1 MLEVKVMID
10 SLYPNNDKNDFY
22 LGMISEV
29 YKNSSVVQVENLS
42 WLKFRKIRKE
52 LLVPNTIN
60 FLVIVESVLGI
71 YLGEVYHSKLP
82 SSDSVHNALLREH
95 SEKIYPEL
103 SLDIIGVMSNNSKKF
118 KLSGFST
125 VGLTDKV
132 YIANKRI
139 VDIYLKSI
147 ELKDEDSKK
156 PEIKLTSFA
165 KFSSFPSEEVSLRP
179 STLFDRHLMAIGT
192 TNSGKSTSS
201 LSILDKL
208 IENDKKVL
216 IIDPTGEYS
225 NSFNKNKNIIKLN
238 LGIDTILDTGRVSF
252 SQWATLFETNDSTQ
266 PAVLADAIK
275 SLRYQKKMG
284 INDVYQ
290 KNGKTPTEV
299 SKAMSSLS
307 IQDTSFD
314 ISLLSRQITEEAVEI
329 SRDMKTYIAGS
340 FQFNQKQWLV
350 QKVEYKISNTKLSD
364 FFSPKTKTKTDLI
377 EKIDSFLKNDIRS
390 LYINT
395 STIGTSDSIGGMIVE
410 LISTYII
417 DSKKKDNIAF
427 VMFIDEVHRY
437 SQNNQENNYQIGL
450 TSIAREGRKKGI
462 FLFLTTQNPQ
472 DVPKE
477 LLGQIGT
484 LLIHRL
490 THKNELEAIKN
501 HLSEQSYRQINKL
514 NQGEAILTSINIVR
528 DLHIEIIKSDRP
540 HANSTTLL

>member
-1 MLEVKVMID
+1 MID
-10 SLYPNNDKNDFY
+10 TLYANGDKNDFY
-22 LGMISEV
+22 LGMISQV

-60 FLVIVESVLGI
+60 FLVVIESTLGI
-71 YLGEVYHSKLP
+71 FLGEVYQSKLP
-82 SSDSVHNALLREH
+82 NSDSVHNALLKDD

-103 SLDIIGVMSNNSKKF
+103 SLDIIGIMPNNSNRF
-118 KLSGFST
+118 KLSGFTT
-125 VGLTDKV
+125 VGLTDRV
-132 YIANKRI
+132 YIANKKI
-139 VDIYLKSI
+139 IDIYLNSI
-147 ELKDEDSKK
+147 ELKEDDPNT

-165 KFSSFPSEEVSLRP
+165 KLSNMLSEEVALRP
-179 STLFDRHLMAIGT
+179 STLFDRHIMAVGT

-208 IENDKKVL
+208 IQNNKKVL

-225 NSFNKNKNIIKLN
+225 ASFDNNSNVEKLE
-238 LGIDTILDTGRVSF
+238 LGVDTILDTGKLSF
-252 SQWATLFETNDSTQ
+252 GQWATLFETNDSTQ

-275 SLRYQKKMG
+275 SLRFQKKNS
-284 INDVYQ
+284 IENVYV
-290 KNGKTPTEV
+290 KVGKTPEEV
-299 SKAMSSLS
+299 SRDMSSLGPL
-307 IQDTSFD
+307 DTSFNLQ
-314 ISLLSRQITEEAVEI
+314 LLSQQIVEEAVEI
-329 SRDMKTYIAGS
+329 DRNMTRYISGS

-350 QKVEYKISNTKLSD
+350 QKVEYKLSNTRLSK
-364 FFSPKTKTKTDLI
+364 FFSTRTNGNADLI
-377 EKIDSFLKNDIRS
+377 EKIDNFVNSSIHS

-395 STIGTSDSIGGMIVE
+395 SSIGTSDSIGGMIID
-410 LISTYII
+410 LISNHII
-417 DSKKKDNIAF
+417 NSKKKDDIAF

-437 SQNNQENNYQIGL
+437 SKHHQDNNYQTGL
-450 TSIAREGRKKGI
+450 TAIAREGRKKGI

-490 THKNELEAIKN
+490 THQNELEAIKN
-501 HLSEQSYRQINKL
+501 HLSNHSYKQITKL
-514 NQGEAILTSINIVR
+514 NQGEAILSSINLVR
-528 DLHIEIIKSDRP
+528 DLHLEMIKSNRT

>member
-1 MLEVKVMID
+1 MID

-82 SSDSVHNALLREH
+82 SSDSVHNALLIEH

-147 ELKDEDSKK
+147 EVKDEDPKN

-165 KFSSFPSEEVSLRP
+165 KFSSLPSEEVSLRP

-208 IENDKKVL
+208 IKNDKKLL
-216 IIDPTGEYS
+216 IIDPTGEYF
-225 NSFNKNKNIIKLN
+225 NSFNENDNITKLN
-238 LGIDTILDTGRVSF
+238 LGIDTILDTGRLSF

-275 SLRYQKKMG
+275 SLRYQKKIG
-284 INDVYQ
+284 SNDVYQ
-290 KNGKTPTEV
+290 KSGKTLIKV
-299 SKAMSSLS
+299 SQDMSSLN
-307 IQDTSFD
+307 IRDTSFD
-314 ISLLSRQITEEAVEI
+314 MSLLSRQIAEEAVEI
-329 SRDMKTYIAGS
+329 SRDMKTYTAGS
-340 FQFNQKQWLV
+340 FQFNQKQWLM
-350 QKVEYKISNTKLSD
+350 QKVEYKISNTRLSD
-364 FFSPKTKTKTDLI
+364 FFSLETKTKTDLI
-377 EKIDSFLKNDIRS
+377 KKIDSFLKNDIRN

-417 DSKKKDNIAF
+417 DSKKKDDFGF
-427 VMFIDEVHRY
+427 VMFIDEAHRY

-501 HLSEQSYRQINKL
+501 HLSEQSYRQVNKL

>member
-147 ELKDEDSKK
+147 ELKDEDSKN

-165 KFSSFPSEEVSLRP
+165 KFSSLPSEEVSLRP

-225 NSFNKNKNIIKLN
+225 NSFNKNENIIKLN

-275 SLRYQKKMG
+275 SLRYQKKWVLMMCTR
-284 INDVYQ
+284 
-290 KNGKTPTEV
+290 KMERRPLK
-299 SKAMSSLS
+299 
-307 IQDTSFD
+307 
-314 ISLLSRQITEEAVEI
+314 
-329 SRDMKTYIAGS
+329 
-340 FQFNQKQWLV
+340 
-350 QKVEYKISNTKLSD
+350 
-364 FFSPKTKTKTDLI
+364 
-377 EKIDSFLKNDIRS
+377 FLKPC
-390 LYINT
+390 L
-395 STIGTSDSIGGMIVE
+395 V
-410 LISTYII
+410 
-417 DSKKKDNIAF
+417 
-427 VMFIDEVHRY
+427 
-437 SQNNQENNYQIGL
+437 
-450 TSIAREGRKKGI
+450 
-462 FLFLTTQNPQ
+462 
-472 DVPKE
+472 
-477 LLGQIGT
+477 
-484 LLIHRL
+484 
-490 THKNELEAIKN
+490 
-501 HLSEQSYRQINKL
+501 
-514 NQGEAILTSINIVR
+514 
-528 DLHIEIIKSDRP
+528 
-540 HANSTTLL
+540 

>member
-1 MLEVKVMID
+1 MID

-82 SSDSVHNALLREH
+82 SSDSVHNALLIEH

-275 SLRYQKKMG
+275 SLRYQNKMG

-417 DSKKKDNIAF
+417 DSKKKDDFGF
-427 VMFIDEVHRY
+427 VMFIDEAHRY

-501 HLSEQSYRQINKL
+501 HLSEQSYRQVNKL

>member
-1 MLEVKVMID
+1 MID

-156 PEIKLTSFA
+156 TEIKLTSFA

>member
-1 MLEVKVMID
+1 MID

-82 SSDSVHNALLREH
+82 SSDSVHNALLIEH

-147 ELKDEDSKK
+147 EVKDEDPKN

-165 KFSSFPSEEVSLRP
+165 KFSSLPSEEVSLRP

-208 IENDKKVL
+208 IKNDKKLL
-216 IIDPTGEYS
+216 IIDPTGEYF
-225 NSFNKNKNIIKLN
+225 NSFNENDNITKLN
-238 LGIDTILDTGRVSF
+238 LGIDTILDTGRLSF

-275 SLRYQKKMG
+275 SLRYQKKNG

-290 KNGKTPTEV
+290 KSGKTLIKV
-299 SKAMSSLS
+299 SQDMSSLS

-314 ISLLSRQITEEAVEI
+314 MSLLSRQIAEEAVEI

-340 FQFNQKQWLV
+340 FQFNQKQWLM
-350 QKVEYKISNTKLSD
+350 QKVEYKISNTRLSD
-364 FFSPKTKTKTDLI
+364 FFSPETKTKTDLI
-377 EKIDSFLKNDIRS
+377 EKIDSFLKNDIRN

-395 STIGTSDSIGGMIVE
+395 SNIGTSDSIGGMIVE

-417 DSKKKDNIAF
+417 DSKKKDDFGF
-427 VMFIDEVHRY
+427 VMFIDEAHRY

-501 HLSEQSYRQINKL
+501 HLSEQSYRQVNKL

-540 HANSTTLL
+540 HENSTTLL

>member
-1 MLEVKVMID
+1 MID

-275 SLRYQKKMG
+275 SLRYQNKMG

-340 FQFNQKQWLV
+340 FQFNQKPWLV

-364 FFSPKTKTKTDLI
+364 FFSPKTKTKTKTDLI

>member
-1 MLEVKVMID
+1 MID

-29 YKNSSVVQVENLS
+29 YKKSSVVQVENLS

-147 ELKDEDSKK
+147 EVKDEDPKN

-165 KFSSFPSEEVSLRP
+165 KFSSLPSEEVSLRP

-208 IENDKKVL
+208 IKNDKKLL
-216 IIDPTGEYS
+216 IIDPTGEYF
-225 NSFNKNKNIIKLN
+225 NSFNENDNITKLN
-238 LGIDTILDTGRVSF
+238 LGIDTILDTGRLSF

-275 SLRYQKKMG
+275 SLRYQKKIG
-284 INDVYQ
+284 SNDVYQ
-290 KNGKTPTEV
+290 KSGKTLIKV
-299 SKAMSSLS
+299 SQDMSSLN
-307 IQDTSFD
+307 IRDTSFD
-314 ISLLSRQITEEAVEI
+314 MSLLSRQIAEEAVEI

-340 FQFNQKQWLV
+340 FQFNQKQWLM
-350 QKVEYKISNTKLSD
+350 QKVEYKISNTRLSD
-364 FFSPKTKTKTDLI
+364 FFSLETKTKTDLI
-377 EKIDSFLKNDIRS
+377 KKIDSFLKNDIRN

-417 DSKKKDNIAF
+417 DSKKKDDFGF
-427 VMFIDEVHRY
+427 VMFIDEAHRY

-501 HLSEQSYRQINKL
+501 HLSEQSYRQVNKL

>member
-1 MLEVKVMID
+1 MID

-42 WLKFRKIRKE
+42 WLKFRKIHKE

-147 ELKDEDSKK
+147 ELKDEDSKN

-165 KFSSFPSEEVSLRP
+165 KFSSLPSEEVSLRP

-225 NSFNKNKNIIKLN
+225 NSFNKNENIIKLN

-275 SLRYQKKMG
+275 SLRYQKKIG
-284 INDVYQ
+284 SNDVYQ
-290 KNGKTPTEV
+290 KNGKALIEV
-299 SKAMSSLS
+299 SQAMSSLS

-314 ISLLSRQITEEAVEI
+314 MSLLSRQIAEEAVEI

-364 FFSPKTKTKTDLI
+364 FFSPKTKAKTDLI
-377 EKIDSFLKNDIRS
+377 EKIDSFLKNDIHS

-501 HLSEQSYRQINKL
+501 HLSEQSYRQVNKL

>member
-1 MLEVKVMID
+1 MID

-147 ELKDEDSKK
+147 ELKDEDSKN

-165 KFSSFPSEEVSLRP
+165 KFSSLPSEEVSLRP

-225 NSFNKNKNIIKLN
+225 NSFNKNENIIKLN

-307 IQDTSFD
+307 IQDISFD
-314 ISLLSRQITEEAVEI
+314 MSLLSRQITEEAVEI

-450 TSIAREGRKKGI
+450 TSIAREWRKKGI

-501 HLSEQSYRQINKL
+501 HLSEQSYRQVNKL

>member
-1 MLEVKVMID
+1 MID

-147 ELKDEDSKK
+147 EVKDEDPKN

-165 KFSSFPSEEVSLRP
+165 KFSSLLSEEVSLRP

-208 IENDKKVL
+208 IKNDKKLL
-216 IIDPTGEYS
+216 IIDPTGEYF
-225 NSFNKNKNIIKLN
+225 NSFNENENITKLN
-238 LGIDTILDTGRVSF
+238 LGIDTILDTGRLSF
-252 SQWATLFETNDSTQ
+252 SQWAILFETNDSTQ

-275 SLRYQKKMG
+275 SLRYQKKIG
-284 INDVYQ
+284 SNDVYQ
-290 KNGKTPTEV
+290 KNGKTLIEV
-299 SKAMSSLS
+299 SQAMSSLS

-314 ISLLSRQITEEAVEI
+314 ISLLSRQIAEEAVEI
-329 SRDMKTYIAGS
+329 SRDMETYIAGS

-364 FFSPKTKTKTDLI
+364 FFSPKTETKTDLI
-377 EKIDSFLKNDIRS
+377 EKIDSFLKNDIRN

-427 VMFIDEVHRY
+427 VMFIDEAHRY

-501 HLSEQSYRQINKL
+501 HLSEQSYRQVNKL

>member
-1 MLEVKVMID
+1 MID

-29 YKNSSVVQVENLS
+29 YKKSSVVQVENLS

-147 ELKDEDSKK
+147 EVKDEDPKN

-165 KFSSFPSEEVSLRP
+165 KFSSLPSEEVSLRP
-179 STLFDRHLMAIGT
+179 STLFNRHLMAIGT

-208 IENDKKVL
+208 IKNDKKLL
-216 IIDPTGEYS
+216 IIDPTGEYF
-225 NSFNKNKNIIKLN
+225 NSFNENDNITKLN
-238 LGIDTILDTGRVSF
+238 LGIDTILDTGRLSF

-275 SLRYQKKMG
+275 SLRYQKKIG
-284 INDVYQ
+284 SNDVYQ
-290 KNGKTPTEV
+290 KNGKALIEV
-299 SKAMSSLS
+299 SQAMSSLS

-314 ISLLSRQITEEAVEI
+314 MSLLSRQIAEEAVEI

-364 FFSPKTKTKTDLI
+364 FFSPKTKAKTDLI
-377 EKIDSFLKNDIRS
+377 EKIDSFLKNDIHS

-501 HLSEQSYRQINKL
+501 HLSEQSYRQVNKL

>member
-1 MLEVKVMID
+1 MID

-147 ELKDEDSKK
+147 ELKDEDSKN

-165 KFSSFPSEEVSLRP
+165 KFSSLPSEEVSLRP

-225 NSFNKNKNIIKLN
+225 NSFNKNENIIKLN

-314 ISLLSRQITEEAVEI
+314 MSLLSRQITEEAVEI

-377 EKIDSFLKNDIRS
+377 EKINSFLKNDIRS

-501 HLSEQSYRQINKL
+501 HLSEQSYRQVNKL

>member
-1 MLEVKVMID
+1 MID

>member
-1 MLEVKVMID
+1 MID

-275 SLRYQKKMG
+275 SLRYQNKMG

>member
-1 MLEVKVMID
+1 MID

-132 YIANKRI
+132 YIANQRI

>member
-1 MLEVKVMID
+1 MID

-29 YKNSSVVQVENLS
+29 YKNSSIVQVENLS

-147 ELKDEDSKK
+147 ELKDEDSQK

-165 KFSSFPSEEVSLRP
+165 KFSSLPSEEVSLRP

-238 LGIDTILDTGRVSF
+238 LGIDTILDTGRLSF

-275 SLRYQKKMG
+275 SLRYQKKIG
-284 INDVYQ
+284 SNDVYQ
-290 KNGKTPTEV
+290 KNGKALIEV
-299 SKAMSSLS
+299 SQAMSSLS

-314 ISLLSRQITEEAVEI
+314 MSLLSRQIAEEAVEI

-364 FFSPKTKTKTDLI
+364 FFSPKTKAKTDLI
-377 EKIDSFLKNDIRS
+377 EKIDSFLKNDIHS

-501 HLSEQSYRQINKL
+501 HLSEQSYRQVNKL

>member
-1 MLEVKVMID
+1 MID

-132 YIANKRI
+132 YIANQRI

-314 ISLLSRQITEEAVEI
+314 MSLLSRQITEEAVEI